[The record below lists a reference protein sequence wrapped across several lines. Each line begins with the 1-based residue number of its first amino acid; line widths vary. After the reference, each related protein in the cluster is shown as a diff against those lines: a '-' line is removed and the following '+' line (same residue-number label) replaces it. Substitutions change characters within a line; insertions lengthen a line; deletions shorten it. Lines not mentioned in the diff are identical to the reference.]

1 MHKEETQTSTLKAME
16 NTANS
21 VQDTSPEIIARAPTT
36 NASSHEVEAASPSA
50 PKPSERGEIWE
61 TVKDAGKEVLQA
73 VVSGI
78 TTTVVLLGAAHYIR
92 IPKFADYYNFLVE
105 HMAGN
110 LSADL
115 VPLALCFCSISCILS
130 NWNGR
135 NFIDQWVCKP
145 VIRLLTHI
153 YGLAS
158 GAMLASA
165 VLGIFITNF
174 QIVLEHMLYPAA
186 VYFEAA
192 IIASSCFAL
201 TELAGH
207 RFTKDLRDRNKFV
220 LVLGLLLLAIFFWM
234 MHEIN

>member
-1 MHKEETQTSTLKAME
+1 ME
-16 NTANS
+16 NTANN
-21 VQDTSPEIIARAPTT
+21 VQGTSPDITT
-36 NASSHEVEAASPSA
+36 PLSDRTANTNEAEAASLEA
-50 PKPSERGEIWE
+50 PKTSELEEIWE
-61 TVKDAGKEVLQA
+61 ILKAAGKEVLQT
-73 VVSGI
+73 VVSGVS
-78 TTTVVLLGAAHYIR
+78 TTVILLGAAHYIR

-105 HMAGN
+105 HMVGN

-115 VPLALCFCSISCILS
+115 TPLALCFCSISCILS

-145 VIRLLTHI
+145 IIRLLTHM

-165 VLGIFITNF
+165 AFGLFITNRQTVF
-174 QIVLEHMLYPAA
+174 EHMLYPAV

-192 IIASSCFAL
+192 IFARGCFAM

-207 RFTKDLRDRNKFV
+207 RFTKNLRDRNKFL
-220 LVLGLLLLAIFFWM
+220 LVLGLFLLAAFCWM
-234 MHEIN
+234 THGIN